1 MNSKMTP
8 SENSKN
14 NIVRIVPVK
23 SQKLLSLFI
32 HLPRLLYK
40 SFPEYVPPLD
50 KEQKGNLDPKHSSF
64 FRYGVARYFL
74 AFRNG
79 KPVGRISAQID
90 PNALREWKKPIGL
103 FGALDS
109 IDDQDV
115 VNVLVDAASAWLK
128 KMGMEKIRGP
138 YTLTANAELGMMIEG
153 QMAPPMIAM
162 PWHPKYLLPL
172 VENTGLQKVMDVM
185 SYQMQLNQ
193 QAIAAHKIPSGLKIG
208 KGSLGNITT
217 RKLDMHHIEQD
228 GEILRQLYNDAWRDN
243 WGFVPLT
250 KIEMAFLIKELKP
263 IFKPENYVLVEQN
276 QKPVAVAMVVPNI
289 YDLMQHDV
297 GPAPSLLGWAKLA
310 FRITTHRFR
319 SARVILLGISHS
331 LKGTALGAL
340 MPALVIEEL
349 FNRGKIL
356 PYRMIEL
363 GWILETNK
371 PMRNLIERITPTP
384 CKTYRIFEKDL

>member
-1 MNSKMTP
+1 
-8 SENSKN
+8 
-14 NIVRIVPVK
+14 
-23 SQKLLSLFI
+23 
-32 HLPRLLYK
+32 
-40 SFPEYVPPLD
+40 
-50 KEQKGNLDPKHSSF
+50 
-64 FRYGVARYFL
+64 
-74 AFRNG
+74 
-79 KPVGRISAQID
+79 
-90 PNALREWKKPIGL
+90 
-103 FGALDS
+103 
-109 IDDQDV
+109 
-115 VNVLVDAASAWLK
+115 
-128 KMGMEKIRGP
+128 
-138 YTLTANAELGMMIEG
+138 
-153 QMAPPMIAM
+153 
-162 PWHPKYLLPL
+162 
-172 VENTGLQKVMDVM
+172 
-185 SYQMQLNQ
+185 
-193 QAIAAHKIPSGLKIG
+193 
-208 KGSLGNITT
+208 
-217 RKLDMHHIEQD
+217 
-228 GEILRQLYNDAWRDN
+228 
-243 WGFVPLT
+243 
-250 KIEMAFLIKELKP
+250 MAFLIKELKP

-319 SARVILLGISHS
+319 SARFILLGISHS